1 MRIGTKGITLFEIPR
16 TFRILL
22 SLTEATPTLYLFS
35 FNIDRVWTLP
45 SLRKQ
50 HPVILSNCYMAKE
63 IPYFQFVPGEYL
75 TGSIQF
81 CTLAAQGLYI
91 NICALYWSRV
101 GELKESQIRRK
112 YDSDLIDELIHE
124 GLIKSSSDDD
134 HISIT
139 FLDEQLEELSNGA
152 KNQRKKALK
161 GWETRRKKSK
171 RNDDH
176 AIITSSSNDKP
187 VINDDIE
194 SDIDN
199 DNDIPPK
206 SPKGEGEKMDEW
218 KLFCDLYPI
227 DPNYSKCQIQWC
239 KVAPELWP
247 KIIQDVKK
255 RFPPGTNTQFVPN
268 PDKYLRD
275 MGWEMP
281 IRQTS
286 NDQPVDDGKPKN
298 LPNNHPVM
306 IAWKLN
312 KDKYKQ

>member
-1 MRIGTKGITLFEIPR
+1 
-16 TFRILL
+16 
-22 SLTEATPTLYLFS
+22 
-35 FNIDRVWTLP
+35 
-45 SLRKQ
+45 
-50 HPVILSNCYMAKE
+50 
-63 IPYFQFVPGEYL
+63 
-75 TGSIQF
+75 
-81 CTLAAQGLYI
+81 
-91 NICALYWSRV
+91 
-101 GELKESQIRRK
+101 
-112 YDSDLIDELIHE
+112 
-124 GLIKSSSDDD
+124 
-134 HISIT
+134 
-139 FLDEQLEELSNGA
+139 
-152 KNQRKKALK
+152 
-161 GWETRRKKSK
+161 
-171 RNDDH
+171 
-176 AIITSSSNDKP
+176 
-187 VINDDIE
+187 
-194 SDIDN
+194 
-199 DNDIPPK
+199 
-206 SPKGEGEKMDEW
+206 MDEW